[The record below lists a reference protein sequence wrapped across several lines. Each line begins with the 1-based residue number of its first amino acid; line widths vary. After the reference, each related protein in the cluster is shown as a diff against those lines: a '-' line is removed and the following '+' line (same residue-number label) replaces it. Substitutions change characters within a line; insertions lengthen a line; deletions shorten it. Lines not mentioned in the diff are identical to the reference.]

1 MENKLLELEAKLIAH
16 DLILEVIF
24 AITRHSLSD
33 EQRIALRQKLD
44 VLCERAGPLA
54 GVEIRNWAEKL

>member
-1 MENKLLELEAKLIAH
+1 MENKLLEIEAKLIAH
-16 DLILEVIF
+16 DLILDVVF

-33 EQRIALRQKLD
+33 DQRAGLKQKLD

-54 GVEIRNWAEKL
+54 GAEIRTWAEKL